1 MFNIKM
7 KKPDEDDP
15 TATAMQE
22 FIVKIDTSL
31 KSKQSQMMQL
41 DTKSNIST
49 DILQKGMFCN

>member
-1 MFNIKM
+1 M
-7 KKPDEDDP
+7 KRPDEDDP
-15 TATAMQE
+15 TAPAMQE

-41 DTKSNIST
+41 DTKTNILT